1 MAQLGAR
8 LDGIEEVVG
17 SNPIG
22 STNSEKSSLKTAR
35 GCSSRLL
42 FPAAVAAKCSRLKS
56 RDGDESFREEP
67 GKG

>member
-1 MAQLGAR
+1 
-8 LDGIEEVVG
+8 
-17 SNPIG
+17 
-22 STNSEKSSLKTAR
+22 
-35 GCSSRLL
+35 LL